1 MENDKRARQDRKK
14 EEKEKAEYKEGLIK
28 TLTPFL
34 FGALAGVISYVLYTS
49 GLLKPTSEDGLLIAI
64 LMVLVQK
71 FVYPLLH
78 TSLEGVKDWIYISFI
93 TLSCWFIFF
102 TLLLNNLI

>member
-1 MENDKRARQDRKK
+1 METDKRARDRKK

-28 TLTPFL
+28 TLTPLL
-34 FGALAGVISYVLYTS
+34 FGALAGVISFFVLNDPKS
-49 GLLKPTSEDGLLIAI
+49 SDGLLIAI

-71 FVYPLLH
+71 FVYPFLH

-93 TLSCWFIFF
+93 TVFCWFISFS
-102 TLLLNNLI
+102 LLLNIHI